1 MISPLNKYNMTLAI
15 MKGIAIVSVVAGH
28 CTMYK
33 VVENYVNQYHLAV
46 FFFVAGYF
54 LSDKYVKSPILL
66 IKKRFKTLYVPF
78 VLSGLVFLLLHNV
91 LATIYIN
98 DQSLS
103 LSQMFMGG
111 GKFSIKVVFNGA
123 VDGCYVVLS
132 CIIVC
137 IYYFCACLGYR
148 V

>member
-54 LSDKYVKSPILL
+54 LTDKYVNSPILL
-66 IKKRFKTLYVPF
+66 IKKRFKT
-78 VLSGLVFLLLHNV
+78 
-91 LATIYIN
+91 
-98 DQSLS
+98 
-103 LSQMFMGG
+103 
-111 GKFSIKVVFNGA
+111 
-123 VDGCYVVLS
+123 
-132 CIIVC
+132 
-137 IYYFCACLGYR
+137 
-148 V
+148 